1 MKKLILIGCL
11 VGLLVGCKT
20 TQTVP
25 IHDSTVVENTET
37 VTEDPTWTVPAEA
50 YWNMLFECDSNRN
63 VILSDYE
70 SMVYGMR
77 EDIKIEREKAQQE
90 KDARSHAEKLLA
102 KEKDYN
108 RGLIVN
114 ISAFVDSNEIKNT
127 IIEKLKNEKKVI
139 EIPIEV
145 PGPEVVRNSGFAH
158 FAIWFFWI
166 VLIAG
171 VGFVVIKYK
180 LWKVFFT

>member
-50 YWNMLFECDSNRN
+50 YWSMLFECDSSYN
-63 VILSDYE
+63 VLLRDYE
-70 SMVYGMR
+70 ALNTGLKETVEIKEVIKYR
-77 EDIKIEREKAQQE
+77 EDNTKVKQL
-90 KDARSHAEKLLA
+90 S
-102 KEKDYN
+102 
-108 RGLIVN
+108 VN
-114 ISAFVDSNEIKNT
+114 ISALIDSLEIQNKT
-127 IIEKLKNEKKVI
+127 IEKLRSEKKVI
-139 EIPIEV
+139 EVPIEV

-171 VGFVVIKYK
+171 VGFVVVKYK
-180 LWKVFFT
+180 LWKVFIK